1 MLYCGLIILAYM
13 ISSLVIDKSP
23 KRGRGVFSTK
33 NLKKGTVVEIS
44 PVLVLTPVERKAIEK
59 TLLFHYVFEWGD
71 DKKKAAVALGYVSLY
86 NHSYDANC
94 EYEMEFG
101 KKRMT
106 IRTVKDIKKGEEL
119 FINYNA
125 TPDDK
130 TKVWFDTK

>member
-1 MLYCGLIILAYM
+1 M
-13 ISSLVIDKSP
+13 ISSLIIGSSA
-23 KRGRGVFSTK
+23 KRGRGVFTTK
-33 NLKKGTVVEIS
+33 NIKKGTIIEIS
-44 PVLVLTPVERKAIEK
+44 PVIVLTEKERKAIEE
-59 TLLFHYVFEWGD
+59 TLLYHYVFEWGD
-71 DKKKAAVALGYVSLY
+71 DKKKAAVALGYVSMY

-106 IRTVKDIKKGEEL
+106 IRTVKNIKKGEEL
-119 FINYNA
+119 YINYNA